1 MADWVDEK
9 IELYEGELFVFKRA
23 NSPMWY
29 FRTYVKKERKHYQKS
44 CKTKNKWNA
53 IEYAKGCYREIQQ
66 KVAKEEKVF
75 TITLGEGLKGYE
87 AQEKERVAR
96 GLIGEPFQ
104 YQKEVYLRCKFAPFF
119 GLFFGYL

>member
-75 TITLGEGLKGYE
+75 TISLGEGLKGMRHKRKKGW
-87 AQEKERVAR
+87 QED
-96 GLIGEPFQ
+96 
-104 YQKEVYLRCKFAPFF
+104 
-119 GLFFGYL
+119 